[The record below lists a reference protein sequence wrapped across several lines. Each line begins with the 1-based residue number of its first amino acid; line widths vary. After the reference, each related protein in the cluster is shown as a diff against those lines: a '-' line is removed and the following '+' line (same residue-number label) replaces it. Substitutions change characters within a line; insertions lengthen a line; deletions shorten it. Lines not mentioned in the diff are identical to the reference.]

1 MEFKQAQQVRGRVFR
16 GVACLLFGILGLN
29 LLGLMVVQHDYYRER
44 ALKNRQV
51 QLRQPAPR
59 GRITDRDGVPLA
71 DNRFTSDITIPAAT
85 LTAGGPDSTL
95 ARLIMW
101 FDLPREETV
110 DQLRQQRRRGRSRL
124 TLIRGATMPQL
135 IAVEER
141 RAGLPGVRVESRL
154 RRRYN
159 FGPLF
164 AHVIGYTGEV
174 DAEDLADAP
183 PDREYRVGDTIGKQ
197 GIEAAFEAQLRGRAG
212 VKLEE
217 VNASGRTVGRE
228 TVWLRPVQP
237 GRDVALTLSLPLQVA
252 LDSLVA
258 DRRGCAVA
266 LAIPSGEVL
275 AAVSKP
281 TFDANLLTTAIS
293 PRQWRALIED
303 PAKPFFNRIVQGTY
317 APASLYKAVTSLAG
331 LQAGVVDT
339 GSILDPCPGGYQF
352 GNRWFR
358 CWKRTGHGVLDHAGA
373 LAHSCDVFYYQ
384 LGLRL
389 DLDQL
394 AAAARAFG
402 LGSRVA
408 GIYPAE
414 APGNIPTT
422 EWYDRRF
429 GPRQWTRGVMLNTA
443 IGQGE
448 ILATPLQMAL
458 LAARIAADGDVP
470 GPTFVRG
477 QTPAVGPVDLPF
489 QPAHME
495 WIRRALHQV
504 VDRGTG
510 RAARRAGV
518 PVAGKTGTAE
528 NSHGDDHAWFMCF
541 APMDRPEVA
550 VAVILEN
557 AGHGGAEAAPVA
569 GEWLRRYFELKTYD
583 PSAASARA
591 AAHPTPGGTP

>member
-1 MEFKQAQQVRGRVFR
+1 MDFKQARQVRGRIFR
-16 GVACLLFGILGLN
+16 SVAVLLFAILGLN

-59 GRITDRDGVPLA
+59 GRITDRQGIPLA
-71 DNRFTSDITIPAAT
+71 DNRFTSDITVPGRC
-85 LTAGGPDSTL
+85 LTDTGADSTL
-95 ARLIMW
+95 ARLLMW
-101 FDLPREETV
+101 FDLPPQETLA
-110 DQLRQQRRRGRSRL
+110 QLREQRRRGRSRL
-124 TLIRGATMPQL
+124 TLVRGASMPQL
-135 IAVEER
+135 MAVEER
-141 RAGLPGVRVESRL
+141 RARLPGVRVESRL

-159 FGPLF
+159 YGPLF

-174 DAEDLADAP
+174 DADDLAGAP
-183 PDREYRVGDTIGKQ
+183 PEREYRLGDAIGKQ
-197 GIEAAFEAQLRGRAG
+197 GIESAFEGQLRGRAG
-212 VKLEE
+212 IKLEE

-228 TVWLRPVQP
+228 TVWLRPVLP
-237 GRDVALTLSLPLQVA
+237 GRDVALTLSLPMQQA
-252 LDSLVA
+252 MDSLIA
-258 DRRGCAVA
+258 DRRGCGVA

-293 PRQWRALIED
+293 PAQWRRLIED

-339 GSILDPCPGGYQF
+339 GSVLEPCPGGYQF

-358 CWKRTGHGVLDHAGA
+358 CWKRDGHGVLDHAGA

-384 LGLRL
+384 LAQRL
-389 DLDQL
+389 DLDDL

-402 LGSRVA
+402 LGRRVA
-408 GIYPAE
+408 GIYPNE
-414 APGNIPTT
+414 AAGNIPTS

-429 GPRQWTRGVMLNTA
+429 GPGQWTRGVLLNNA

-458 LAARIAADGDVP
+458 VSARLAADGAVP

-489 QPAHME
+489 TRPHME

-510 RAARRAGV
+510 RAAQRAGV
-518 PVAGKTGTAE
+518 AVAGKTGTAQ
-528 NSHGDDHAWFMCF
+528 NSHGEDHAWFMCF
-541 APMDRPEVA
+541 APVQDPEVA

-557 AGHGGAEAAPVA
+557 AGGGGALAAPVA
-569 GEWLRRYFELKTYD
+569 GEWLRRYFALRSQQRPET
-583 PSAASARA
+583 AAVTSP
-591 AAHPTPGGTP
+591 HDVPGGAR